1 MSKKSYRELA
11 VQRCND
17 LLQLLRDPRSM
28 FPALSDL
35 ARNRFWVIKTNAARE
50 RVFFAVKHVVNGRT
64 GNLKS

>member
-35 ARNRFWVIKTNAARE
+35 ARNRFWVIKNTLL
-50 RVFFAVKHVVNGRT
+50 
-64 GNLKS
+64 GNECFLQLNMLLMGEQEI